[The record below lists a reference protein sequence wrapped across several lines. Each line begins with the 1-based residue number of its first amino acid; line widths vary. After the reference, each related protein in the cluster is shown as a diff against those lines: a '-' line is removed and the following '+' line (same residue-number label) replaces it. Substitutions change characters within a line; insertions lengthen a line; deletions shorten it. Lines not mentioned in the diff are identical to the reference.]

1 MVWVRAKTHWMACS
15 CRESCGRAYLFRQ
28 IVDIP
33 AQIVLEMFVIRR
45 IVEVSLRCMVLQKQ
59 LQVVTAE
66 DQRGMK
72 LDERLPLL

>member
-1 MVWVRAKTHWMACS
+1 VRSKAHWMARN
-15 CRESCGRAYLFRQ
+15 CRESCARLPYLYRQ
-28 IVDIP
+28 IVDTP

-45 IVEVSLRCMVLQKQ
+45 NVELSLHSMVLQKQ

-72 LDERLPLL
+72 LDERLPLQ